1 MENIRKRQ
9 NKAKVSG
16 GRWSAFISHG
26 GMDIPFLTLVIIL
39 VMFGL
44 LMLFSA
50 SYINSYY
57 KSAIKVN
64 AKTTASETT
73 EQSAVQ
79 KIKNFIK
86 PNVDKEPTGTSY
98 IRSQTIYAFVGI
110 VLMFIVSKINFE
122 KFKPFA
128 KLFLVFTFALLV
140 VALFIK
146 EAGASDSSGDFH
158 RWIKIGPISFQP
170 SEVAKFAAIFY
181 CAVEATE
188 NRRKILSKKPF
199 IINGKQFLRLRET
212 DIEFIKLLVV
222 IGAIAVLIMAER
234 HLSGTILLLLIG
246 FVMLYLSGF
255 SKKYFV
261 LTFLIAVIVMVS
273 IIFALGGFKMHTVT
287 ESRPNKSENVQIA
300 KSGFSYQIE
309 RVKSWL
315 DKDYSLENDE
325 RYQTNQ
331 SLYAIGTG
339 GFFGVGIGN
348 SRQKYNYIPE
358 VQNDFIFA
366 VICEEL
372 GFFGALILIVLFVGL
387 VMRGVIIAEKAR
399 SRFGALIC
407 CGIVAQVGFQA
418 ILNILV
424 ATDAMPNTGISLPFF
439 SSGGSSIIML
449 LSEMGVVLSI
459 SRTSDAK
466 SLNLFDTSKIKRRN
480 GGHI

>member
-1 MENIRKRQ
+1 MENVRGQQ
-9 NKAKVSG
+9 NKTKNSG
-16 GRWSAFISHG
+16 GKFSAFISHG

-50 SYINSYY
+50 SYVNSYY
-57 KSAIKVN
+57 KSARRAN
-64 AKTTASETT
+64 SQTTFSEKT
-73 EQSAVQ
+73 EQSVIQ
-79 KIKNFIK
+79 KIKSFVK
-86 PNVDKEPTGTSY
+86 PNSNKEPTGTSY
-98 IRSQTIYAFVGI
+98 IRSQALYAAVGI
-110 VLMFIVSKINFE
+110 ALMFVISKINFE

-128 KLFLVFTFALLV
+128 KPFLFFTFGLLV

-146 EAGASDSSGDFH
+146 DAGASDSSGDFH
-158 RWIKIGPISFQP
+158 RWIRIGPINFQP
-170 SEVAKFAAIFY
+170 SEVAKFATILY
-181 CAVEATE
+181 CAVEASD
-188 NRRKILSKKPF
+188 NRRKILSKRPY
-199 IINGKQFLRLRET
+199 IVNGKQLLRFRET
-212 DIEFIKLLVV
+212 DVEFIKLVVV
-222 IGAIAVLIMAER
+222 IVIISALIMAER

-261 LTFLIAVIVMVS
+261 TALLLATILIISV
-273 IIFALGGFKMHTVT
+273 IFALGGFKSH
-287 ESRPNKSENVQIA
+287 NKTINNPVEPVKTT
-300 KSGFSYQIE
+300 KSGFSYQLE
-309 RVKSWL
+309 RIKSWL

-339 GFFGVGIGN
+339 GFFGVGLGG

-372 GFFGALILIVLFVGL
+372 GFFGAFILIAIFTGL
-387 VMRGVIIAEKAR
+387 VMRGVIIAEKSR

-466 SLNLFDTSKIKRRN
+466 SLTLFGVNRNKRKS
-480 GGHI
+480 GGRV